1 MTRPTR
7 DHDRRARQRAT
18 GRDRAGAARRPR
30 GRQGKSG
37 AGAREGDNVA
47 AGRSAATRSGFPI
60 GGSQHSNQQALRAGR
75 QFLVRHR
82 LASLVIVLIVAV
94 VAIKMVMLQV
104 VDASGLSAEAA
115 SQRAVTEVL
124 PAKRGAIEDRNGKA
138 IAYTD
143 DARALTFQP
152 VKVRKEIEEANKK
165 TPSLP
170 GVDERIDQIAAG
182 ISAELG
188 SEYNQDSIKELL
200 RSNEN
205 FVYLARAISPE
216 AAGKI
221 IDEFPEVGSERQDV
235 RLYPGGSLA
244 ANIVGDVD
252 FDGNGLIGLE
262 SSMDSI
268 LSGTDGSRTYDR
280 GSDGAVIP
288 GSSRNLH
295 PSVNGGTVELTIDS
309 DIQWYVQNEVE
320 KAKKLSKAKNA
331 SAVVLDAKTGEVL
344 AMANDGTFNPAKPLD
359 EQDNAQLGDLPIT
372 SPFEPGSVNKIVTAA
387 AAIEYGITNPTE
399 VHQVP
404 GSIDMADVT
413 VKDAWAHGVEPYTT
427 TGIFGKSSNVGTL
440 MLADEVG
447 EDRFADMVKRFG
459 LGQRS
464 DVGLPAE
471 SAGVVPARS
480 QWSGGTFANLPIG
493 QGLTMTLLQMT
504 AMYQAIANDG
514 LRIPPRIIKSIEGT
528 GQDGQLPAPEGVQ
541 VVSPQTARTVRDMFR
556 ATIQND
562 PMGVQMGT
570 GAKAEVPGYQISG
583 KTGTAQQVDPDCGCY
598 SQSSYNITFAGIAPA
613 DNPRYV
619 IGIMLDAPTRSSD
632 GTGGQSAAPLFQSIA
647 SWMLQREQ
655 VPMSAQPPPPL
666 VLRAE

>member
-1 MTRPTR
+1 
-7 DHDRRARQRAT
+7 
-18 GRDRAGAARRPR
+18 
-30 GRQGKSG
+30 
-37 AGAREGDNVA
+37 V
-47 AGRSAATRSGFPI
+47 
-60 GGSQHSNQQALRAGR
+60 GGSQHGNAHALRTGR
-75 QFLVRHR
+75 QFVTRHR
-82 LASLVIVLIVAV
+82 WATVLVMLIVAV
-94 VAIKMVMLQV
+94 VAVKMVMLQV

-152 VKVRKEIEEANKK
+152 VKVRKEIEEAHTKNS
-165 TPSLP
+165 SLP
-170 GVDERIDQIAAG
+170 DVDDRIDQIAAG
-182 ISAELG
+182 ISEELG
-188 SEYNQDSIKELL
+188 SEYDEDSLRELL
-200 RSNEN
+200 RSNET

-216 AAGKI
+216 AASKI

-262 SSMDSI
+262 SSMDAI

-295 PSVNGGTVELTIDS
+295 PSVDGGTVELTIDS
-309 DIQWYVQNEVE
+309 DLQWYVQNQVQ
-320 KAKKLSKAKNA
+320 KAKDLSRAKNA

-359 EQDNAQLGDLPIT
+359 EQESAQLGDLPIT

-413 VKDAWAHGVEPYTT
+413 VKDAWSHGVEPYTT

-440 MLADEVG
+440 MLADAVG

-459 LGQRS
+459 LGERS
-464 DVGLPAE
+464 EVGLPAE
-471 SAGVVPARS
+471 SAGVVPALS

-514 LRIPPRIIKSIEGT
+514 LRIPPRIIKSIEGA
-528 GQDGQLPAPEGVQ
+528 GQEGQLPAPDGVQ
-541 VVSPQTARTVRDMFR
+541 VVSPQTAKTVRDMFR
-556 ATIQND
+556 AVVQND

-570 GAKAEVPGYQISG
+570 GVKAEVPGYQISG
-583 KTGTAQQVDPDCGCY
+583 KTGTAQQVDPNCGCY

-655 VPMSAQPPPPL
+655 VPLSSQPTPPL